1 MNEVHS
7 MEIWRVGTYNLLV
20 VETNAQS
27 AKGVLFT
34 LDALDLAGHLLTR
47 TTSID
52 GDLRLETKVMKLR
65 ISRAPFLR
73 CAKLVFLSLSSKFP
87 QMNPLSE
94 FHQVSLPNESH
105 QAHQVTV
112 SISIASHDVLR
123 AALKSIKL
131 ILFTVLTYAVPS
143 HCVT

>member
-1 MNEVHS
+1 MANTVNEVHS
-7 MEIWRVGTYNLLV
+7 MEIWRVETYNLLV

-65 ISRAPFLR
+65 ISREPFL
-73 CAKLVFLSLSSKFP
+73 
-87 QMNPLSE
+87 
-94 FHQVSLPNESH
+94 
-105 QAHQVTV
+105 
-112 SISIASHDVLR
+112 
-123 AALKSIKL
+123 
-131 ILFTVLTYAVPS
+131 
-143 HCVT
+143 